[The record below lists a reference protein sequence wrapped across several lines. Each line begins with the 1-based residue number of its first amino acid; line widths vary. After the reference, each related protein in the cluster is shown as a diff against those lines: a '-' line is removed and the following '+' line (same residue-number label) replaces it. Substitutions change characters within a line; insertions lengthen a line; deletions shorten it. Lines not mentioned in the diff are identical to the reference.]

1 MIDRPPVNKTK
12 KPLLL
17 AALLIALL
25 VVAAIFWLR
34 APGRSSAAPATY
46 LTQKAELGTITRIIS
61 ASGPLTPVNQV
72 QVGTQVS
79 GTIKR
84 IHVDFND
91 TVRTGQLLA
100 ELDTALLDADL
111 AQARASLASGQAA
124 LALAQSNLRRSRD
137 LVSKGFLSSANL
149 DEQEN
154 AVRTAQ
160 ALTQQQEAALNRA
173 LTNLRNSRIVSPVSG
188 TVVSRDVSVGQT
200 VAAALNTPV
209 LFRIAQDLREMQ
221 IEASVS
227 EADIGTLQAGQ
238 RVDFTVDAFPGR
250 AFAGTVHQIRN
261 NYIVQ
266 QNVVTYTVVIKT
278 RNDTLELRPGMTGYV
293 RVTVAERA
301 EVVRIPN
308 AALRYE
314 PAATNVQPA
323 AQTAP
328 APATPTQR
336 TLWKLDAS
344 GQSVGVS
351 VKLGVSDGRFTELI
365 AGDIKAGDALVVG
378 EPASSREFG
387 PKIF

>member
-1 MIDRPPVNKTK
+1 MNKTFK
-12 KPLLL
+12 TLVL
-17 AALLIALL
+17 AALLLGL
-25 VVAAIFWLR
+25 VGIGLIRWLKP
-34 APGRSSAAPATY
+34 PGRAASAPVKY
-46 LTQKAELGTITRIIS
+46 LTQAAELGPIRRITT

-111 AQARASLASGQAA
+111 AQARASLASAQASM
-124 LALAQSNLRRSRD
+124 ALAQSNLRRSRE
-137 LVSKGFLSSANL
+137 LVSKGFLSTASL

-154 AVRTAQ
+154 TVRTAQ
-160 ALTQQQEAALNRA
+160 ALTEQQEAAVTRA
-173 LTNLRNSRIVSPVSG
+173 QTNLRNARIVSPVSG

-227 EADIGTLQAGQ
+227 EADIGTMRAGQ
-238 RVDFTVDAFPGR
+238 TVDFTVDALPGQS
-250 AFAGTVHQIRN
+250 FAGTVWQIRN
-261 NYIVQ
+261 NYTVQ

-293 RVTVAERA
+293 RVTVAERSQ
-301 EVVRIPN
+301 VVRIPN

-314 PAATNVQPA
+314 PLATTRSGAVAKSNAALAT
-323 AQTAP
+323 QTE
-328 APATPTQR
+328 R

-344 GQSVGVS
+344 GQSVGVI
-351 VKLGVSDGRFTELI
+351 VKMGISDGRFTELLG
-365 AGDIKAGDALVVG
+365 GDIKAGDALIIG
-378 EPASSREFG
+378 EPASSGEFG

>member
-12 KPLLL
+12 KTLLL
-17 AALLIALL
+17 AALLIGLL
-25 VVAAIFWLR
+25 AIGLRLWLG
-34 APGRSSAAPATY
+34 APGRSSSAPATY
-46 LTQKAELGTITRIIS
+46 LTQKAELGMITRIIS

-84 IHVDFND
+84 IHADFND

-124 LALAQSNLRRSRD
+124 LSLAQSNLRRSRD

-160 ALTQQQEAALNRA
+160 ALTQQQEAALQRA
-173 LTNLRNSRIVSPVSG
+173 QTNLRNSRIVSPVSG

-250 AFAGTVHQIRN
+250 SFAGRVHQIRN
-261 NYIVQ
+261 NYTVQ

-301 EVVRIPN
+301 QVVRIPN

-314 PAATNVQPA
+314 PVTAKAQAGAQSVAPTA
-323 AQTAP
+323 AQV
-328 APATPTQR
+328 QR
-336 TLWKLDAS
+336 TLWKLDTS

-351 VKLGVSDGRFTELI
+351 VRLGITDGRFTELV
-365 AGDIKAGDALVVG
+365 AGDIKPGDALVVG
-378 EPASSREFG
+378 EPASSRELG

>member
-12 KPLLL
+12 KLLLL
-17 AALLIALL
+17 AALLIGLL
-25 VVAAIFWLR
+25 AIGARLWFG
-34 APGRSSAAPATY
+34 APGRSGSAPATY

-84 IHVDFND
+84 IHADFND

-124 LALAQSNLRRSRD
+124 LSLAQSNLRRSRD

-160 ALTQQQEAALNRA
+160 ALTQQQEAALQRA
-173 LTNLRNSRIVSPVSG
+173 QTNLRNSRIVSPVSG

-250 AFAGTVHQIRN
+250 PFAGTVHQIRN
-261 NYIVQ
+261 NYAVQ

-301 EVVRIPN
+301 QVIRIPN

-314 PAATNVQPA
+314 PVTAKAQAGEQNVA
-323 AQTAP
+323 STTAQV
-328 APATPTQR
+328 QR

-351 VKLGVSDGRFTELI
+351 VKLGITDGRFTELV
-365 AGDIKAGDALVVG
+365 AGDIKPGDALVVG